1 MKKLKII
8 TWILLLL
15 ITLSFLIIGSLFA
28 GEIKLE
34 WNDFKNYFTNHPTAN
49 IGYQYIIESRLT
61 RTIVAV
67 FAGAALALAGLV
79 LQVFFRN
86 PLAGP
91 GVLGISSGASLGV
104 AAVVLGGL
112 NFQGFTG
119 YSTSVLAGFVGA
131 ISVLM
136 LLILAAK
143 YIKQSVTLLVLGL
156 MIGYFTSAIL
166 NVLYQWADAES
177 TREFVIWGLGS
188 FEGIYGNALLFFILF
203 VGVGIIITF
212 CFIKPLKAL
221 TLGVEYAQ
229 TIGVNMR
236 NLKWFIIVITGLL
249 TAIVTVFCGPIGFLG
264 IAVPQ
269 LVRML
274 SKSQNHN
281 VLLPLCLLLG
291 AILALVS
298 DIFIRVFDGNIPLNT
313 ATSLIGAPIIVWT
326 IIKMNKRIS
335 L

>member
-1 MKKLKII
+1 MKQLKII
-8 TWILLLL
+8 TWVLILVILL
-15 ITLSFLIIGSLFA
+15 FGLIIGSLFA
-28 GEIKLE
+28 GEINID
-34 WNDFKNYFTNHPTAN
+34 WQSFMDYFTNTTGSN
-49 IGYQYIIESRLT
+49 IGYQYIIENRLN

-67 FAGAALALAGLV
+67 FAGAALSLAGLI

-119 YSTSVLAGFVGA
+119 YTTSVLAGFIGSF
-131 ISVLM
+131 SVLM
-136 LLILAAK
+136 LLILASK
-143 YIKQSVTLLVLGL
+143 YIRQSVTLLVFGL
-156 MIGYFTSAIL
+156 MIGFFTSAIL

-177 TREFVIWGLGS
+177 TREFVVWGLGS
-188 FEGIYGNALLFFILF
+188 FEGIYGNALLFFIVF
-203 VGVGIIITF
+203 VGVGIGVSF
-212 CFIKPLKAL
+212 FFIKPLNAL
-221 TLGVEYAQ
+221 ALGVEYAQ

-236 NLKWFIIVITGLL
+236 QLKWFIIVITGLL

-274 SKSQNHN
+274 SRSQNHN

-291 AILALVS
+291 AILALLS
-298 DIFIRVFDGNIPLNT
+298 DIFIRVFDGNVPLNT
-313 ATSLIGAPIIVWT
+313 ATSLLGAPIIVWT
-326 IIKMNKRIS
+326 IIKMNKRFSI
-335 L
+335 